1 MDLEVSREEPPRI
14 ADERTSL
21 ATWLDYQRGTL
32 LVKCQGLSGAQLARA
47 SAPPSTLTLLG
58 LLQHML
64 GVEWWWFEHIFA
76 GGDAPEPFP
85 AENDPEWEFT
95 HLLADQVEETW
106 ARFEAQCVNSRAIV
120 NAAESLDV
128 LAASDERTP
137 RDLRWIMVHMIE
149 EYARHNGHADILR
162 EAIDGAVGD

>member
-1 MDLEVSREEPPRI
+1 MDVEVSREEPPRI

-21 ATWLDYQRGTL
+21 TTWLDYQRGTL
-32 LVKCQGLSGAQLARA
+32 LVKCQGLSGEALAQA

-76 GGDAPEPFP
+76 GGDAPEPLP
-85 AENDPEWEFT
+85 CGDDPEWEFT
-95 HLLADQVEETW
+95 HLLADQVEDTW
-106 ARFEAQCVNSRAIV
+106 ARFEAQCAHSRAIV
-120 NAAESLDV
+120 DAAENLDV
-128 LAASDERTP
+128 LAVSDERTP

>member
-1 MDLEVSREEPPRI
+1 MDIEEDREEPPKI

-21 ATWLDYQRGTL
+21 ATWLDYQRATL
-32 LVKCQGLSGAQLARA
+32 LVKCQGLSGEALAQA

-64 GVEWWWFEHIFA
+64 GVEWWWFEHIFV
-76 GGDAPEPFP
+76 GGDAPEPF
-85 AENDPEWEFT
+85 ATGNDPEWEFT
-95 HLLADQVEETW
+95 HLLTDQVEETR
-106 ARFEAQCVNSRAIV
+106 ARFEAQCAHSRAIV
-120 NAAESLDV
+120 EAADSLDV

-149 EYARHNGHADILR
+149 EYARHNGHADLLR
-162 EAIDGAVGD
+162 EAIDGEVGD